1 MLDFNHV
8 CPVLILMLGRGAFAT
23 VNVGYFHEQKVA
35 VKMLH
40 PNILSDITTLSCY
53 DVKLV

>member
-1 MLDFNHV
+1 
-8 CPVLILMLGRGAFAT
+8 MLGRGTFAT
-23 VNVGYFHEQKVA
+23 VNVEYFHEQKVA